1 MAGIVGVAVATSE
14 AGAVAATMV
23 GMEAVEDTR
32 ETLALAAATMEAMA
46 EVAISIS
53 SNSTMTAATKEV
65 AEAGVDF
72 SLEMASMVSPLEQ
85 PQLEDI
91 ESTTMNTAEEEED
104 TKRGAVVSGRTNN
117 GSTRS
122 RKVRK
127 ITNE

>member
-1 MAGIVGVAVATSE
+1 MGVAVATSE

-65 AEAGVDF
+65 AEAEVDS